1 MSWLK
6 RSSLPGVMLL
16 TLLATPA
23 AAERCCITG
32 ERGPYGDYCPGP
44 QSGWYGSGGAI
55 KTAEQAKK
63 AIQEYFGGSV
73 TVTITGEKG
82 CFFEADVSEKGKLKD
97 RVIIHRKDGRIRSIY

>member
-1 MSWLK
+1 MK
-6 RSSLPGVMLL
+6 AFAPQSLVGLALVL
-16 TLLATPA
+16 LLAAPA
-23 AAERCCITG
+23 AAERYCAG
-32 ERGPYGDYCPGP
+32 GGKGPYGDYCPGP
-44 QSGWYGSGGAI
+44 QSGWYGSGAAI

-82 CFFEADVSEKGKLKD
+82 CFFEADIAEGGKLKD